1 MKRVRNWIM
10 IICNFF
16 ALSRLSGWREA
27 TPEEQSSVNNYIKSI
42 SHDTGVNFLTYKV
55 EIEPAIRIV

>member
-16 ALSRLSGWREA
+16 VLSRSRGWREA

-42 SHDTGVNFLTYKV
+42 SQDTGVNFWDL
-55 EIEPAIRIV
+55 